1 MCLPYL
7 YAWLTFDMIQNAR
20 TYNVHSLCVHP
31 IAYRILRTVLMER
44 YDGSMWDPNNKN
56 ENESATPLGW
66 ERSPFN
72 TIIYVIFYVNILYM
86 GCVKTMGANRHI
98 GVTVEGTQT
107 NPVCGLWITCACDLN
122 MDRVIWLPHL
132 IDILKAENA
141 RLAVCVVTHICTW
154 RKYGPCEVTPLY
166 KLKIYSL

>member
-1 MCLPYL
+1 
-7 YAWLTFDMIQNAR
+7 
-20 TYNVHSLCVHP
+20 
-31 IAYRILRTVLMER
+31 MER
-44 YDGSMWDPNNKN
+44 SNGSMWDPNNKN

-107 NPVCGLWITCACDLN
+107 NPVCGLWITCACDLKV
-122 MDRVIWLPHL
+122 DRVVCLP
-132 IDILKAENA
+132 
-141 RLAVCVVTHICTW
+141 
-154 RKYGPCEVTPLY
+154 
-166 KLKIYSL
+166 